1 MKVVESEFG
10 TIDGKVVTEYLLRN
24 YNGMEVRLLNYGAI
38 IHDIKVPDKNGVPHG
53 CVQSLNSLHDYIS
66 DEGYR
71 GAIVGRY
78 ANRIGHGTFNL
89 NGVAYQL
96 EKNGGEHNLH
106 GGLSGFHKKLWRA
119 ETRASANT
127 ASVHFFLVSLDGES
141 GFPGNV
147 QVEAVYS
154 LSQDNELSL
163 RLNAH
168 TDKDTPLS
176 LTQHA
181 YFTLSREVSVANTQV
196 KINATKITDA
206 DATLLPT
213 GKFVD
218 VAATPFDFTALTPI
232 ARQIDKTHPLFDMVG
247 GYDHNYVLSDSLDST
262 EQAQVYAED
271 TGISMKVFTNLPGI
285 QFYTGNLRSSQQL
298 GALCL
303 EPQYFPDSPNQPHFP
318 CCIIT
323 PKKPFS
329 AYIKYQF
336 TAA

>member
-1 MKVVESEFG
+1 MKVVESDFG
-10 TIDGKVVTEYLLRN
+10 TIDGKVVTQFLLRN
-24 YNGMEVRLLNYGAI
+24 DKGMEVRLLNYGGI
-38 IHDIKVPDKNGVPHG
+38 IHDIKVPDNNAELHG
-53 CVQSLNSLHDYIS
+53 CVQSLDSLQHYIN
-66 DEGYR
+66 DEGYH

-78 ANRIGHGTFNL
+78 ANRIGQGAFTL
-89 NGVAYQL
+89 NGIEYQL

-106 GGLSGFHKKLWRA
+106 GGLSGFHKKMWQA
-119 ETRASANT
+119 KTSATAHT
-127 ASVHFFLVSLDGES
+127 ASVHFSLLSVDGES

-147 QVEAVYS
+147 RVEAVYT
-154 LSQDNELSL
+154 LNQDNELSL
-163 RLNAH
+163 RLNAT
-168 TDKDTPLS
+168 TDKATPIS

-181 YFTLSREVSVANTQV
+181 YFTLSREASVVNTQV
-196 KINATKITDA
+196 KINAREVTDA

-213 GKFVD
+213 GKFVE

-232 ARQIDKTHPLFDMVG
+232 ASQLDKTHPLFDMVG
-247 GYDHNYVLSDSLDST
+247 GYDHNYVLRDSQDSE

-285 QFYTGNLRSSQQL
+285 QFYTGNLRTSQQL

-323 PKKPFS
+323 PDTPFN

-336 TAA
+336 NVT